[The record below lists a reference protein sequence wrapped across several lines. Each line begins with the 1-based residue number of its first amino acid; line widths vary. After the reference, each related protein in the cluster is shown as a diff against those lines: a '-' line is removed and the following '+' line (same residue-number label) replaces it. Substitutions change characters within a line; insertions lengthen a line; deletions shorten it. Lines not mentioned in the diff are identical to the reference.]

1 MESLNKW
8 LREEARRN
16 YEKTISNIPA
26 LIKNHDLVR
35 SAGEIFVSRGY
46 GRSYN
51 VERSRYVPMVVL
63 RLESGAI
70 LSREV
75 AFLMEE
81 FDEKHGL
88 HEYFVHQDTVDGGLE
103 ISYSKTRYSS
113 TCFRLFFKIANSKT
127 CHIVETKKTV
137 SYETVER
144 TIIC

>member
-8 LREEARRN
+8 LREEARRS
-16 YEKTISNIPA
+16 YEETIAKIPT
-26 LIKNHDLVR
+26 LIKYHDLAR

-51 VERSRYVPMVVL
+51 IERSRYVPMAVL

-75 AFLMEE
+75 AFLMEKFE
-81 FDEKHGL
+81 EKHSL
-88 HEYFVHQDTVDGGLE
+88 QDYFVRQDTVEGGLE
-103 ISYSKTRYSS
+103 ISYSEKRYSS
-113 TCFRLFFKIANSKT
+113 TCLRLFFKIANSKT